1 MRFDIITLFPDMVDA
16 PFRHSLM
23 GKARERGVFSLVAH
37 DLREYAEG
45 RHRVCD
51 DYPFGGGEG
60 MVMKVEPIARALAKI
75 RNPELSGEIILL
87 TPGGAPFTQQTAQ
100 TLAQREQL
108 VFLCGHYEGVDE
120 RVLARVD
127 RLLSIGD
134 YVLTGGELAAMV
146 VVEAVARLL
155 PSVVGDAASLANEC
169 FSDGLLDFPQF
180 TRPREFDGMSVP
192 EVLLSGDHGKIA
204 RWRRQ
209 EALRR
214 TLRFRPELLE
224 HASLS
229 AADLKTLRKLR
240 DELSV
245 ALQMSS
251 SGDTSLG
258 GIPPQVQPAQ
268 EPSPV
273 GTGLEG
279 TVSACDPKG

>member
-23 GKARERGVFSLVAH
+23 GKARVRGVFSLVAH

-60 MVMKVEPIARALAKI
+60 MVMKVEPIARALAKV
-75 RNPELSGEIILL
+75 RDPQLKGEIILL
-87 TPGGAPFTQQTAQ
+87 SPGGAPFTQQTAQ
-100 TLAQREQL
+100 TLAQLEQV

-120 RVLARVD
+120 RVLSRVD

-155 PSVVGDAASLANEC
+155 PTVVGDAASLANEC
-169 FSDGLLDFPQF
+169 FSDGLLDFPQY
-180 TRPREFDGMSVP
+180 TRPREFDGLSVP
-192 EVLLSGDHGKIA
+192 DVLLSGDHGKIA
-204 RWRRQ
+204 RWRRE

-224 HASLS
+224 HARLS
-229 AADLKTLRKLR
+229 AADRQTLRKLR
-240 DELSV
+240 DELGA

-251 SGDTSLG
+251 SGGSSSG
-258 GIPPQVQPAQ
+258 GVPPQEPLAQ

-273 GTGLEG
+273 STGLES
-279 TVSACDPKG
+279 TVSVWDPSA